1 MRIRYIFFDADDTL
15 WENELFFRKAEEQF
29 VSLLSDHAPE
39 DEIRK
44 SLAEAQEENIN
55 DYPMIKLGDHENG
68 SISTMIEV
76 GKNSAVVTIDFQY
89 KTEGD
94 NLSFLEIEKA
104 SVKNNGGWLYVK
116 EDATIDFEHIIFA
129 NEGTKVSVPI
139 KYEASIGAGLSQYDC
154 CVVATLA

>member
-1 MRIRYIFFDADDTL
+1 MKRRSRYAILAVSTLFVIGILLISSETPFDNKQE
-15 WENELFFRKAEEQF
+15 ENLEEDLQ
-29 VSLLSDHAPE
+29 V
-39 DEIRK
+39 
-44 SLAEAQEENIN
+44 EAQEENIN

-139 KYEASIGAGLSQYDC
+139 KYEASIGAGLSHSDGC
-154 CVVATLA
+154 EVAPLA